1 VPPAAPADASGRL
14 RGPVAALRTAVVAIG
29 SLSIDM
35 ALPSLPATAE
45 ALAARPATAQ
55 LTVTLFLA
63 GFALAQLVHGPL
75 SDRIGRRRVLLG
87 GLVVYVIGGLACWAA
102 PSAGLLVAARVLQAF
117 GAGSG
122 PVVGRAVVRDLYEP
136 AQAARILGY
145 MGTAMALTPI
155 LAPIVGGFVHVAF
168 GWRAVYL
175 TLAACGA
182 VFLGIAALLV
192 RETNRRRD
200 PDALRPG
207 HLTTNVAELLTDQT
221 FLGYVLVVAL
231 MFGGQFAFI
240 TGSSFV
246 LIEVLS
252 VSPDVYGLCFALVA
266 LGIMTGSFVAG
277 RFVSRVGI
285 DGLIVTATRLG
296 AVAGCVMAALALG
309 GVWTVPAVIGP
320 MYAFSVGVG
329 IVLPTAVAGAI
340 GPFPRTAGLASA
352 VLGFLQLTA
361 AAGYGIAVGRFYDGT
376 PVPMA
381 VAIAAA
387 GLAAAGAVLIGRRR
401 GVSEG

>member
-1 VPPAAPADASGRL
+1 
-14 RGPVAALRTAVVAIG
+14 VVAIG

-35 ALPSLPATAE
+35 ALPSLPATAQ
-45 ALAARPATAQ
+45 ALGAQPATVQ

-63 GFALAQLVHGPL
+63 GFALAQLIHGPL

-87 GLVVYVIGGLACWAA
+87 GLVVYVAGGLACWAA
-102 PSAGLLVAARVLQAF
+102 PSARLLVLARVLQAL

-122 PVVGRAVVRDLYEP
+122 PVIGRAVIRDLYEP
-136 AQAARILGY
+136 ARAARVLGY

-155 LAPIVGGFVHVAF
+155 LAPIVGGVLHVAF

-175 TLAACGA
+175 ALATCGA
-182 VFLGIAALLV
+182 VFLGIATLV
-192 RETNRRRD
+192 VPETNRRRD

-207 HLTTNVAELLTDQT
+207 HLATNAADLLGDRG

-240 TGSSFV
+240 SGSAFV
-246 LIEVLS
+246 LIEVLA
-252 VSPDVYGLCFALVA
+252 VPPDVYGLCFGLVA
-266 LGIMTGSFVAG
+266 FGIMTGSFLAARLAG
-277 RFVSRVGI
+277 RMGI
-285 DGLIVTATRLG
+285 DRLIAAGTGLG
-296 AVAGCVMAALALG
+296 AIAGCLMAALAWS
-309 GVWTVPAVIGP
+309 GVFAVSAVIGP
-320 MYAFSVGVG
+320 MYVFAVGLGV
-329 IVLPTAVAGAI
+329 VLPTAIAGAI

-361 AAGYGIAVGRFYDGT
+361 AAAYGTVVGRFYDGT

-381 VAIAAA
+381 MAIAVA
-387 GLAAAGAVLIGRRR
+387 GLAAAGAHRLTRDRHPA
-401 GVSEG
+401 

>member
-1 VPPAAPADASGRL
+1 M
-14 RGPVAALRTAVVAIG
+14 VAIG

-35 ALPSLPATAE
+35 ALPSLPATAK
-45 ALAARPATAQ
+45 ALGAEPATVQ

-63 GFALAQLVHGPL
+63 GFAVAQLIHGPL

-87 GLVVYVIGGLACWAA
+87 GLVVYVVGGLACWAA
-102 PSAGLLVAARVLQAF
+102 PSARLLVAGRLLQAL

-136 AQAARILGY
+136 ARAARVLGY

-155 LAPIVGGFVHVAF
+155 LAPIVGGVVHVAF

-175 TLAACGA
+175 ALAACGVA
-182 VFLGIAALLV
+182 FLGLALLLV
-192 RETNRRRD
+192 PETNRRRD

-207 HLTTNVAELLTDQT
+207 HLATNAADLLGDRS

-240 TGSSFV
+240 SGSSFV
-246 LIEVLS
+246 LIEVLR
-252 VSPDVYGLCFALVA
+252 VPPDVYGLCFGLVA
-266 LGIMTGSFVAG
+266 FGLMTGSFLAA
-277 RFVSRVGI
+277 RLTPRAGI
-285 DGLIVTATRLG
+285 DRLIAAGTSLG
-296 AVAGCVMAALALG
+296 AVAGCLMAALAWG

-320 MYAFSVGVG
+320 MYAFAIGVG

-361 AAGYGIAVGRFYDGT
+361 AAAYGIAVGRLYDGT

-387 GLAAAGAVLIGRRR
+387 GLAALVAHRLVRVRRR
-401 GVSEG
+401 A

>member
-1 VPPAAPADASGRL
+1 
-14 RGPVAALRTAVVAIG
+14 VVAIG

-45 ALAARPATAQ
+45 ALGAAPATVQ

-63 GFALAQLVHGPL
+63 AFALAQLIHGPL
-75 SDRIGRRRVLLG
+75 SDRLGRRRVLLG
-87 GLVVYVIGGLACWAA
+87 GLAVYLIGGLACWAA
-102 PSAGLLVAARVLQAF
+102 PSVQLLVLGRLLQAL

-122 PVVGRAVVRDLYEP
+122 PVVGRAVIRDLYEP
-136 AQAARILGY
+136 EPAARVLGY

-155 LAPIVGGFVHVAF
+155 LAPILGGVIHVAL

-175 TLAACGA
+175 ALAAFGA
-182 VFLGIAALLV
+182 LFLGVSTVLV
-192 RETNRRRD
+192 PETNRRRD

-207 HLTTNVAELLTDQT
+207 HLATNAADLLGDRS

-240 TGSSFV
+240 TGSAFV
-246 LIEVLS
+246 LIEVLA
-252 VSPDVYGLCFALVA
+252 VAPDVYGLCFGLVA
-266 LGIMTGSFVAG
+266 LGLMTGSFLAAQLT
-277 RFVSRVGI
+277 RRVGI
-285 DGLIVTATRLG
+285 DRLIAAATSLG
-296 AVAGCVMAALALG
+296 AVAGGVMAALAWR

-320 MYAFSVGVG
+320 MVAFAVGVG
-329 IVLPTAVAGAI
+329 VVLPTAVAGAI

-361 AAGYGIAVGRFYDGT
+361 AAAYGIGVSRLYDGT

-387 GLAAAGAVLIGRRR
+387 GLAAAVAHRVVRIPAPRVASNGRAPDRH
-401 GVSEG
+401 

>member
-1 VPPAAPADASGRL
+1 
-14 RGPVAALRTAVVAIG
+14 VVAIG

-35 ALPSLPATAE
+35 ALPSLPATAQ
-45 ALAARPATAQ
+45 ALGAQPATVQ

-63 GFALAQLVHGPL
+63 AFALAQLIHGPL

-87 GLVVYVIGGLACWAA
+87 GLVVYVAGGLACWAA
-102 PSAGLLVAARVLQAF
+102 PSARLLVLARVLQAL

-122 PVVGRAVVRDLYEP
+122 PVIGRAVIRDLYEP
-136 AQAARILGY
+136 ARAARVLGY

-155 LAPIVGGFVHVAF
+155 LAPIVGGVLHVAF

-175 TLAACGA
+175 ALATCGA
-182 VFLGIAALLV
+182 VFLGIATLLV
-192 RETNRRRD
+192 PETNRRRD

-207 HLTTNVAELLTDQT
+207 HLATNAADLLGDRG

-240 TGSSFV
+240 SGSAFV
-246 LIEVLS
+246 LIEVLA
-252 VSPDVYGLCFALVA
+252 VPPDVYGLCFGLVA
-266 LGIMTGSFVAG
+266 FGIMTGSFLAARLAG
-277 RFVSRVGI
+277 RMGI
-285 DGLIVTATRLG
+285 DRLIAASTGLG
-296 AVAGCVMAALALG
+296 AIAGCLMAALAWS
-309 GVWTVPAVIGP
+309 GVFTVSAVIGP
-320 MYAFSVGVG
+320 MYVFAVGLGV
-329 IVLPTAVAGAI
+329 VLPTAIAGAI

-361 AAGYGIAVGRFYDGT
+361 AAAYGTVVGRFYDGT

-381 VAIAAA
+381 MAIAVA
-387 GLAAAGAVLIGRRR
+387 GLAAAGAHRLTRDRHPA
-401 GVSEG
+401 

>member
-1 VPPAAPADASGRL
+1 
-14 RGPVAALRTAVVAIG
+14 VVAIG

-35 ALPSLPATAE
+35 ALPSLPATAQ
-45 ALAARPATAQ
+45 ALGAQPATVQ

-75 SDRIGRRRVLLG
+75 SDRFGRRRVLLG
-87 GLVVYVIGGLACWAA
+87 GLAVYMVGGLACWVA
-102 PSAGLLVAARVLQAF
+102 PSAGLLVTARVLQAL

-122 PVVGRAVVRDLYEP
+122 PVVGRAVIRDLYEP
-136 AQAARILGY
+136 AGAARVLGY

-155 LAPIVGGFVHVAF
+155 LAPIVGGFVHVLF

-175 TLAACGA
+175 SLAGCGA
-182 VFLGIAALLV
+182 IFLGVAALLV
-192 RETNRRRD
+192 PETNRRRD
-200 PDALRPG
+200 RDALRPG
-207 HLTTNVAELLTDQT
+207 HLATNAADLLGDRS

-240 TGSSFV
+240 SGSAFV
-246 LIEVLS
+246 LIEVLA
-252 VSPDVYGLCFALVA
+252 VPPDIYGLCFGLVA
-266 LGIMTGSFVAG
+266 FGIMTGSFLAG

-285 DGLIVTATRLG
+285 DGLIVSATRLG

-309 GVWTVPAVIGP
+309 GVRTVPAVIGP
-320 MYAFSVGVG
+320 MYLYSVGVG

-340 GPFPRTAGLASA
+340 GPFPRTAGLAAA

-361 AAGYGIAVGRFYDGT
+361 AAGYGILVGRVYDGT

-381 VAIAAA
+381 VAIAVA
-387 GLAAAGAVLIGRRR
+387 GLAAAGVFRAVSAR
-401 GVSEG
+401 

>member
-1 VPPAAPADASGRL
+1 
-14 RGPVAALRTAVVAIG
+14 VVAIG

-45 ALAARPATAQ
+45 ALGASPATVQ

-63 GFALAQLVHGPL
+63 GFALAQLIHGPL
-75 SDRIGRRRVLLG
+75 SDRLGRRRVLLG
-87 GLVVYVIGGLACWAA
+87 GLLVYVVGGLACWVA
-102 PSAGLLVAARVLQAF
+102 PSARLLIAGRLLQAL

-122 PVVGRAVVRDLYEP
+122 PVVGRAVVRDVHTPE
-136 AQAARILGY
+136 QAARVLGY

-155 LAPIVGGFVHVAF
+155 LAPMIGGVVHVAF

-175 TLAACGA
+175 TLAVCGA
-182 VFLGIAALLV
+182 VFLGLAALLV
-192 RETNRRRD
+192 PETNRRRD

-207 HLTTNVAELLTDQT
+207 HLATNAADLLGDRT

-240 TGSSFV
+240 SGSAFV
-246 LIEVLS
+246 LIEVLR
-252 VSPDVYGLCFALVA
+252 VSPDVYGLCFGLVA
-266 LGIMTGSFVAG
+266 FGIMTGSFVAA
-277 RFVSRVGI
+277 RFTPRAGI
-285 DGLIVTATRLG
+285 DRLIAVGTGLG
-296 AVAGCVMAALALG
+296 AVAGSLMAALAWSG
-309 GVWTVPAVIGP
+309 IHTVPAVILP
-320 MYAFSVGVG
+320 MYGFATGVG

-340 GPFPRTAGLASA
+340 GPFPRTAGLAAA
-352 VLGFLQLTA
+352 VVGFLQLTA
-361 AAGYGIAVGRFYDGT
+361 AAAYGIAVGRLYDGT

-387 GLAAAGAVLIGRRR
+387 GLAATLAHRLLRRR
-401 GVSEG
+401 

>member
-1 VPPAAPADASGRL
+1 M
-14 RGPVAALRTAVVAIG
+14 VAIG

-45 ALAARPATAQ
+45 ALGATPATVQ

-63 GFALAQLVHGPL
+63 GFAVAQLIHGPL

-87 GLVVYVIGGLACWAA
+87 GLVVYVVGGLACWAA
-102 PSAGLLVAARVLQAF
+102 PSARLLVAGRVLQAL

-136 AQAARILGY
+136 ERAARVLGY

-155 LAPIVGGFVHVAF
+155 LAPIVGGVVHVAF

-175 TLAACGA
+175 ALAACGA
-182 VFLGIAALLV
+182 AFLGLALLLV
-192 RETNRRRD
+192 PETNRRRD

-207 HLTTNVAELLTDQT
+207 HLATNAADLLGDRT

-240 TGSSFV
+240 SGSSFV
-246 LIEVLS
+246 LIEVLG
-252 VSPDVYGLCFALVA
+252 VPPNVYGLCFGLVA
-266 LGIMTGSFVAG
+266 FGLMTGSFLAG
-277 RFVSRVGI
+277 RLVSRVGI
-285 DGLIVTATRLG
+285 DRLIVAGTSLG
-296 AVAGCVMAALALG
+296 AVAGCLMAALAG
-309 GVWTVPAVIGP
+309 GGARTVTAVIGP
-320 MYAFSVGVG
+320 MYAFAVGVG
-329 IVLPTAVAGAI
+329 LVLPTAVAGAI

-361 AAGYGIAVGRFYDGT
+361 AAAYGIVVGRLYDGT

-387 GLAAAGAVLIGRRR
+387 GLAAAGVSRLLSARRA
-401 GVSEG
+401 G

>member
-1 VPPAAPADASGRL
+1 
-14 RGPVAALRTAVVAIG
+14 VVAIG

-35 ALPSLPATAE
+35 ALPSLPATAQ
-45 ALAARPATAQ
+45 ALGAQPATVQ

-75 SDRIGRRRVLLG
+75 SDRFGRRRVLLG
-87 GLVVYVIGGLACWAA
+87 GLAVYVVGGLACWAA
-102 PSAGLLVAARVLQAF
+102 PSAGLLVTARVLQAL

-136 AQAARILGY
+136 AGAARVLGY

-155 LAPIVGGFVHVAF
+155 LAPIIGGFVHVAF

-175 TLAACGA
+175 ALAGCGA
-182 VFLGIAALLV
+182 IFLSVAALLV
-192 RETNRRRD
+192 PETNRRRD
-200 PDALRPG
+200 RDALRPG
-207 HLTTNVAELLTDQT
+207 HLATNAADLLGDRS

-240 TGSSFV
+240 SGSSFV
-246 LIEVLS
+246 LIEVLA
-252 VSPDVYGLCFALVA
+252 VPPDVYGLCFGLVA
-266 LGIMTGSFVAG
+266 FGIMTGSFLAA
-277 RFVSRVGI
+277 RLTPRAGI
-285 DGLIVTATRLG
+285 DRLIAAGTGVG
-296 AVAGCVMAALALG
+296 ALAGCLMVALAWG
-309 GVWTVPAVIGP
+309 GVWTVAAVIGP
-320 MYAFSVGVG
+320 MYGFSVGVG

-361 AAGYGIAVGRFYDGT
+361 AAAYGIVVGRLYDRT

-387 GLAAAGAVLIGRRR
+387 GLAAAVAHRLIRVRRPGSERASDRGRH
-401 GVSEG
+401 

>member
-14 RGPVAALRTAVVAIG
+14 RGPVAALLTAVVAIG

-207 HLTTNVAELLTDQT
+207 HLTTNVAELLTDRT

-252 VSPDVYGLCFALVA
+252 VSPDVYGLCFGLVA

-320 MYAFSVGVG
+320 MYVFSVGVG

>member
-1 VPPAAPADASGRL
+1 
-14 RGPVAALRTAVVAIG
+14 VVAIG

-35 ALPSLPATAE
+35 ALPSLPATA
-45 ALAARPATAQ
+45 ADLGARPASMQ

-63 GFALAQLVHGPL
+63 AFALAQLLHGPL

-87 GLVVYVIGGLACWAA
+87 GLAVYVIGGLASWAA
-102 PSAGLLVAARVLQAF
+102 PSAGLLVAARVLQAL

-122 PVVGRAVVRDLYEP
+122 PVIGRAIVRDLYEP
-136 AQAARILGY
+136 AHAARVLGY

-155 LAPIVGGFVHVAF
+155 LAPIVGGVVHVAF

-175 TLAACGA
+175 TLAACGT

-207 HLTTNVAELLTDQT
+207 RLTTNTAELLTDRA
-221 FLGYVLVVAL
+221 FLGYVLVAAL

-240 TGSSFV
+240 SGSSFV

-252 VSPDVYGLCFALVA
+252 VPPDVYGLCFGLVA

-285 DGLIVTATRLG
+285 DGLIVLATRLG
-296 AVAGCVMAALALG
+296 AVAGCLMAALALG
-309 GVWTVPAVIGP
+309 RVWTVPAVIGP
-320 MYAFSVGVG
+320 MYLFAVGVG

-352 VLGFLQLTA
+352 VMGFLQLTA
-361 AAGYGIAVGRFYDGT
+361 AAGYGIVVGRVYDGT

-387 GLAAAGAVLIGRRR
+387 GLAAAVIFPLVSTRRA
-401 GVSEG
+401 G

>member
-1 VPPAAPADASGRL
+1 LAGSANRL
-14 RGPVAALRTAVVAIG
+14 RGPVAVLLTAVVAIG

-45 ALAARPATAQ
+45 AFGAPPATVQ

-63 GFALAQLVHGPL
+63 AFAVAQLIHGPL

-87 GLVVYVIGGLACWAA
+87 ALVVYVIGGLACWAA
-102 PSAGLLVAARVLQAF
+102 PSARLLIAGRLLQAL
-117 GAGSG
+117 GAGGG

-136 AQAARILGY
+136 ERAARVLGY

-155 LAPIVGGFVHVAF
+155 LAPIVGGVIHMAF

-175 TLAACGA
+175 ALAACGA
-182 VFLGIAALLV
+182 TFLGLAALLV
-192 RETNRRRD
+192 PETNRRRD

-207 HLTTNVAELLTDQT
+207 HLATNAADLLGDRT

-240 TGSSFV
+240 SGSSFV
-246 LIEVLS
+246 LIEVLG
-252 VSPDVYGLCFALVA
+252 VPPNVYGLCFGLVA
-266 LGIMTGSFVAG
+266 FGLMTGSFLAG
-277 RFVSRVGI
+277 RLVPRAGI
-285 DGLIVTATRLG
+285 DRLIAVGTSLG
-296 AVAGCVMAALALG
+296 AVAGCLMAALAWSGLR
-309 GVWTVPAVIGP
+309 TVPAVIGP

-329 IVLPTAVAGAI
+329 VVLPTAIAGAI

-361 AAGYGIAVGRFYDGT
+361 ATAYGIAVGRLYDGT
-376 PVPMA
+376 PIPMA

-387 GLAAAGAVLIGRRR
+387 GLTASAAHRLVRVRRAT
-401 GVSEG
+401 

>member
-1 VPPAAPADASGRL
+1 MGPGDRL
-14 RGPVAALRTAVVAIG
+14 RGPVAVLLTAVVAIG

-45 ALAARPATAQ
+45 ALGAEPATVQ

-63 GFALAQLVHGPL
+63 GFAVAQLIHGPL

-87 GLVVYVIGGLACWAA
+87 GLVVYVVGGLACWAA
-102 PSAGLLVAARVLQAF
+102 PSARLLVAGRLLQAL

-122 PVVGRAVVRDLYEP
+122 PVVGRAVVRDLYEGER
-136 AQAARILGY
+136 AARVLGY

-155 LAPIVGGFVHVAF
+155 LAPIVGGIIHVAF

-175 TLAACGA
+175 ALAACGA
-182 VFLGIAALLV
+182 AFLGLALLLV
-192 RETNRRRD
+192 PETNRRRD

-207 HLTTNVAELLTDQT
+207 HLATNAADLLGDRS
-221 FLGYVLVVAL
+221 FRGYVLVVAL

-240 TGSSFV
+240 SGSAFV
-246 LIEVLS
+246 LIEVLR
-252 VSPDVYGLCFALVA
+252 VPPDVYGLCFGLVA
-266 LGIMTGSFVAG
+266 FGLMTGSFLAA
-277 RFVSRVGI
+277 RLTPRAGI
-285 DGLIVTATRLG
+285 DRLIAAGTSLG
-296 AVAGCVMAALALG
+296 AVAGCLMAALAWG
-309 GVWTVPAVIGP
+309 GVRTVPAVIGP
-320 MYAFSVGVG
+320 MYAFAIGVG

-361 AAGYGIAVGRFYDGT
+361 AAAYGIAVGRLYDGT

-387 GLAAAGAVLIGRRR
+387 GLAGAAVSRRLSARRR
-401 GVSEG
+401 G

>member
-1 VPPAAPADASGRL
+1 MAVVL
-14 RGPVAALRTAVVAIG
+14 TAVVAIG

-45 ALAARPATAQ
+45 ALGAQPATVQ

-63 GFALAQLVHGPL
+63 GFALAQLLHGPL

-87 GLVVYVIGGLACWAA
+87 GLVVYAIGGLACWAA
-102 PSAGLLVAARVLQAF
+102 PSARLLIAGRLLQAL

-122 PVVGRAVVRDLYEP
+122 PVVGRAVIRDLYEP
-136 AQAARILGY
+136 ERAARVLGY

-155 LAPIVGGFVHVAF
+155 LAPILGGLIHVAF

-175 TLAACGA
+175 ALAACGA
-182 VFLGIAALLV
+182 LFLGVVALLV
-192 RETNRRRD
+192 PETNRRRD

-207 HLTTNVAELLTDQT
+207 HLATNVADLLGDRS
-221 FLGYVLVVAL
+221 FLGYTLVVAL

-240 TGSSFV
+240 SGSSFV
-246 LIEVLS
+246 LIDVLA
-252 VSPDVYGLCFALVA
+252 VPPDVYGLCFGLVA
-266 LGIMTGSFVAG
+266 FGLMIGSFLAA
-277 RFVSRVGI
+277 RLARRVGI
-285 DGLIVTATRLG
+285 DRLIAAATSLG
-296 AVAGCVMAALALG
+296 ALAGAVMAVLAWS
-309 GVWTVPAVIGP
+309 GVWTVAAVIGP
-320 MYAFSVGVG
+320 MCAFAVGVG

-352 VLGFLQLTA
+352 VLGFLQLTT
-361 AAGYGIAVGRFYDGT
+361 AAGYGMAVGRFYDGT

-387 GLAAAGAVLIGRRR
+387 GLAAATAVRVIGMRRT
-401 GVSEG
+401 G